1 MAKKKKFDRAA
12 IEQEKQKLAKDRD
25 ALTKTLPAWES
36 ILRGRVDCPIP
47 KITIDRRC
55 NDGRECNPRL
65 IHYMCVSDKG
75 RTIKRSLGRK
85 FKYAYYGIAA
95 YNNMQE
101 IINRICAIN
110 LRLLLIAKE
119 EYEEEKRAEEAAL
132 FGEI

>member
-85 FKYAYYGIAA
+85 FKYAYYGISA
-95 YNNMQE
+95 YNNMQD
-101 IINRICAIN
+101 IIHRICAIN
-110 LRLLLIAKE
+110 LRLLLIAME
-119 EYEEEKRAEEAAL
+119 EYEEEKSAVEAAL
-132 FGEI
+132 FGVI

>member
-1 MAKKKKFDRAA
+1 MAKKKKFNRAA
-12 IEQEKQKLAKDRD
+12 IEKEKRALSKERSKLVES
-25 ALTKTLPAWES
+25 LPAWDS
-36 ILRGRVDCPIP
+36 ILRGRVYCPIP
-47 KITIDRRC
+47 KIKIDRRC

-65 IHYMCVSDKG
+65 IHYMCVRDKG
-75 RTIKRSLGRK
+75 KTIKRSLGRK